1 MITIVDY
8 GVCNVGSLRNM
19 FKKNG
24 TACQISHD
32 PEVVA
37 SADKLVLPG
46 VGSFDPAMQRLRQT
60 GLDQAILHAVQVRA
74 APTLGIC
81 LGMQLM
87 GQRSEEGQTEGL
99 GLIQAVSRRF
109 VRSEACPDLRV
120 PHMGWN
126 HVKPVR
132 PDPLFVGLEEQNR
145 FYFVHSY
152 HVVCENDAD
161 CLGQTV
167 HGQSFTSCFAHQT
180 LYGVQFHPEKSNRFG
195 MKLLQNFAGI

>member
-1 MITIVDY
+1 
-8 GVCNVGSLRNM
+8 M

-32 PEVVA
+32 PDVVLMHK
-37 SADKLVLPG
+37 SSFFLVSEPLIRRCS
-46 VGSFDPAMQRLRQT
+46 VFVKQGSIRRSYY
-60 GLDQAILHAVQVRA
+60 AVQVQA

-87 GQRSEEGQTEGL
+87 GLRSEEGQTEGL

-109 VRSEACPDLRV
+109 VRNEVCPDLRV
-120 PHMGWN
+120 PGMGWN

-132 PDPLFVGLEEQNR
+132 PDPLFVGLEETGTDLISCIPTMLFARMSLIVWGKQFMASR
-145 FYFVHSY
+145 SRLVLPIKPFMA
-152 HVVCENDAD
+152 C
-161 CLGQTV
+161 
-167 HGQSFTSCFAHQT
+167 SFI
-180 LYGVQFHPEKSNRFG
+180 LKKSNRFG